1 MAELESPAQA
11 VLVEYL
17 CDDCNN
23 DVKYVKFDAA
33 LTSTDDPNVY
43 IHHCSHC
50 NKQYHFPV
58 QYPTV
63 RYKRI

>member
-1 MAELESPAQA
+1 MAEIEASIKP

-23 DVKYVKFDAA
+23 DVKYVKFDVL

-43 IHHCSHC
+43 IHQCGHCD
-50 NKQYHFPV
+50 KLYHFPI

-63 RYKRI
+63 RYK